1 MIFIRSLFV
10 PLADYTTVQAVDS
23 SHSQMPILGHRMET
37 SLKLRAVELMWVLTP
52 SPCIMMK
59 IWTLLSSDLLGVGS
73 RIWSETDWD
82 GCCCVCPSLSYG
94 LRITSLQ
101 NSKCVEGHCK
111 GCLLPNYSKRAVGR
125 SIASPPSIKTVHV
138 VEYELPTVR
147 KTKRINM
154 KTYNIELVAVGHAPM
169 SLLVTPPVIDP
180 VNS

>member
-1 MIFIRSLFV
+1 M
-10 PLADYTTVQAVDS
+10 
-23 SHSQMPILGHRMET
+23 
-37 SLKLRAVELMWVLTP
+37 
-52 SPCIMMK
+52 
-59 IWTLLSSDLLGVGS
+59 
-73 RIWSETDWD
+73 
-82 GCCCVCPSLSYG
+82 
-94 LRITSLQ
+94 
-101 NSKCVEGHCK
+101 
-111 GCLLPNYSKRAVGR
+111 PNYSKRAVGR